1 MKTKGEAI
9 KFKLEFMVMMLSTGR
24 HDHADKA
31 LSEALEICD
40 SITEVMPEE
49 AE

>member
-1 MKTKGEAI
+1 
-9 KFKLEFMVMMLSTGR
+9 MMLSAGR
-24 HDHADKA
+24 HEEAEKA
-31 LSEALEICD
+31 LNDALDICD